1 MNRIKN
7 IFCAVILSAFTVSC
21 VNLDYTE
28 VTTADEE
35 WIYKSPMYGI
45 QKLVYNI
52 YARVPNGFEKTT
64 RAVEGLRWR
73 LPPMRQSAHCLTL
86 QFTVSTTVDGILT
99 IPSHLRGAIRMRL
112 SPKRTPS
119 MRSAIKSIWT
129 SIRTT
134 WTSKL

>member
-7 IFCAVILSAFTVSC
+7 IFCAVIFSAFTVSC

-52 YARVPNGFEKTT
+52 YARVPNGFEKNY
-64 RAVEGLRWR
+64 E
-73 LPPMRQSAHCLTL
+73 PPMRQSAHCLTL

-119 MRSAIKSIWT
+119 MRSAIKLIWT

>member
-45 QKLVYNI
+45 QKLVYPMVL
-52 YARVPNGFEKTT
+52 RKTT

-73 LPPMRQSAHCLTL
+73 LPPMRPSAHCLTL

>member
-1 MNRIKN
+1 MNRIKY

-52 YARVPNGFEKTT
+52 YARVPNGFEKNY
-64 RAVEGLRWR
+64 EGGRG
-73 LPPMRQSAHCLTL
+73 ATL
-86 QFTVSTTVDGILT
+86 AAATDEAECALSYSSVHRFYNGGWNLT

>member
-7 IFCAVILSAFTVSC
+7 IFCAVIFSAFTVSC

-52 YARVPNGFEKTT
+52 YARVPNGFEKNY
-64 RAVEGLRWR
+64 EG
-73 LPPMRQSAHCLTL
+73 
-86 QFTVSTTVDGILT
+86 G
-99 IPSHLRGAIRMRL
+99 RGATLAAATDEAECAL
-112 SPKRTPS
+112 SYSSVHRFYNGGWNPNNPFSFTWSNSYAAPEDR
-119 MRSAIKSIWT
+119 RSEH
-129 SIRTT
+129 
-134 WTSKL
+134 LP

>member
-7 IFCAVILSAFTVSC
+7 IFCAVIFSAFTVSC

-35 WIYKSPMYGI
+35 WIYKSPMH
-45 QKLVYNI
+45 VYPTVS
-52 YARVPNGFEKTT
+52 RKTT

-119 MRSAIKSIWT
+119 MRSAIKLIWT

>member
-7 IFCAVILSAFTVSC
+7 IFCAVIFSAFTVSC

-52 YARVPNGFEKTT
+52 YARVPNGFEKNY
-64 RAVEGLRWR
+64 EGGRG
-73 LPPMRQSAHCLTL
+73 ATL
-86 QFTVSTTVDGILT
+86 AAATDEAECALSYSSVSTTVDGILT

-119 MRSAIKSIWT
+119 MRSAIKLIWT

>member
-45 QKLVYNI
+45 QKLV
-52 YARVPNGFEKTT
+52 
-64 RAVEGLRWR
+64 
-73 LPPMRQSAHCLTL
+73 
-86 QFTVSTTVDGILT
+86 
-99 IPSHLRGAIRMRL
+99 
-112 SPKRTPS
+112 
-119 MRSAIKSIWT
+119 
-129 SIRTT
+129 
-134 WTSKL
+134 

>member
-45 QKLVYNI
+45 QKLVYV
-52 YARVPNGFEKTT
+52 YPMVLRKTT

>member
-7 IFCAVILSAFTVSC
+7 IFCAVIFSAFTVSC

-52 YARVPNGFEKTT
+52 YARVPNGFEKNY
-64 RAVEGLRWR
+64 EGGRGAT

-119 MRSAIKSIWT
+119 MRSAIKLIWT

>member
-7 IFCAVILSAFTVSC
+7 IFCAVIFSAFTVSC

-52 YARVPNGFEKTT
+52 YARVPNGFEKNY
-64 RAVEGLRWR
+64 EG
-73 LPPMRQSAHCLTL
+73 
-86 QFTVSTTVDGILT
+86 G
-99 IPSHLRGAIRMRL
+99 RGATLAAATDEAECAL
-112 SPKRTPS
+112 SYSSVHRFYNG
-119 MRSAIKSIWT
+119 
-129 SIRTT
+129 
-134 WTSKL
+134 